1 MKFIFDVRDT
11 NFNFFN
17 FLILAYVISAQK
29 HTYESNRHFSSST
42 VKYNEEITEL
52 NEAIILSDSCVK
64 RIKEISD
71 DSGYLRIMVILFLFL
86 AFLLYNV
93 VRF

>member
-1 MKFIFDVRDT
+1 MKFIFDARDT
-11 NFNFFN
+11 HFNFIN
-17 FLILAYVISAQK
+17 FLILAFVISAQK
-29 HTYESNRHFSSST
+29 DTYESKRYFSSST

-71 DSGYLRIMVILFLFL
+71 DSGYLRIMVIQLLFL
-86 AFLLYNV
+86 AKIQCS
-93 VRF
+93 